1 MGKRSRHAR
10 GKRPLVVGTTGMF
23 HGGAAGLAVGD
34 VLLPAAELRSVYAY
48 LDPMATYDPEL
59 VYFTTAA
66 LSGGSLVRRRKWRT
80 AHVKH
85 VCSTWAYSGG
95 LTLRGQARRASS
107 WRRECW
113 WMRAH
118 AAQRLSR
125 RVL

>member
-1 MGKRSRHAR
+1 MPVLCRCTTEQCEPASGSR
-10 GKRPLVVGTTGMF
+10 KC
-23 HGGAAGLAVGD
+23 LAPDAV
-34 VLLPAAELRSVYAY
+34 R
-48 LDPMATYDPEL
+48 
-59 VYFTTAA
+59 